1 MGKQKMSKKSI
12 KRKMMIRTITPTI
25 IGLTLAGIFICFF
38 VGMQIKT
45 LENQNIKYNSLN
57 ISYQIGTYFTR
68 YMEVS
73 RQLGANQELIDLF
86 QEVKEGKKIAEAQNY
101 PSVMETMTNM
111 HQTDPENILVSWAAD
126 VDSSQCIEDSGYIS
140 VLGEWDITTRSWY
153 NEVISAGTTIVTEP
167 YENSSTG
174 ELVSSIITPVYDNEG
189 TLTGVAAL
197 DLSLQAVIDMMG
209 EHKLGETGFVML
221 LTKAGTIMYADDQ
234 DLLQTS
240 VLDAAIGDEVK
251 KSFSQESYGSCD
263 YIFAGSK
270 NFGYMESAGESKWVV
285 LSGIP
290 SKEYYS
296 DFLST
301 TGIIIV
307 LFAAVII
314 VLTIFISHIAKEIVR
329 PIRQLKDVSEKI
341 ALGELDVELD
351 LSSEDEIGE
360 VSAAIKKT
368 VNRLKN
374 YIVYIDE
381 ISGVLGEI
389 AKGNLVFSLQQ
400 DYAGEFGKLKA
411 ALENIAFTF
420 REMIVQINSTAVQ
433 VLGGADQISRAA
445 QSLADGAADQAE
457 EVDKLMT
464 AVSDISGLV
473 KNNASFAGEAAENAD
488 FVKESIQLSNQEMI
502 EMVKAMEEISRC
514 SNAIQ
519 RIIGNIE
526 DIAEQT
532 NLLSLNA
539 SIEAARAGE
548 RGRGFAVVANE
559 VGSLS
564 NESVKAVQTSTE
576 LIHNTLAAVQ
586 KGKDL
591 VQGAAERLSGSV
603 EGVVDLADKMKELSG
618 AANNQME
625 SLTGV
630 ESGIEQISRVVTDN
644 SAMSEESAASS
655 QELKAQAQALN
666 ELIGKFRI

>member
-1 MGKQKMSKKSI
+1 
-12 KRKMMIRTITPTI
+12 
-25 IGLTLAGIFICFF
+25 
-38 VGMQIKT
+38 
-45 LENQNIKYNSLN
+45 
-57 ISYQIGTYFTR
+57 
-68 YMEVS
+68 
-73 RQLGANQELIDLF
+73 
-86 QEVKEGKKIAEAQNY
+86 
-101 PSVMETMTNM
+101 
-111 HQTDPENILVSWAAD
+111 
-126 VDSSQCIEDSGYIS
+126 
-140 VLGEWDITTRSWY
+140 
-153 NEVISAGTTIVTEP
+153 
-167 YENSSTG
+167 
-174 ELVSSIITPVYDNEG
+174 
-189 TLTGVAAL
+189 
-197 DLSLQAVIDMMG
+197 
-209 EHKLGETGFVML
+209 
-221 LTKAGTIMYADDQ
+221 
-234 DLLQTS
+234 
-240 VLDAAIGDEVK
+240 
-251 KSFSQESYGSCD
+251 
-263 YIFAGSK
+263 
-270 NFGYMESAGESKWVV
+270 
-285 LSGIP
+285 
-290 SKEYYS
+290 
-296 DFLST
+296 
-301 TGIIIV
+301 
-307 LFAAVII
+307 
-314 VLTIFISHIAKEIVR
+314 
-329 PIRQLKDVSEKI
+329 
-341 ALGELDVELD
+341 
-351 LSSEDEIGE
+351 
-360 VSAAIKKT
+360 
-368 VNRLKN
+368 
-374 YIVYIDE
+374 
-381 ISGVLGEI
+381 
-389 AKGNLVFSLQQ
+389 
-400 DYAGEFGKLKA
+400 
-411 ALENIAFTF
+411 
-420 REMIVQINSTAVQ
+420 
-433 VLGGADQISRAA
+433 
-445 QSLADGAADQAE
+445 
-457 EVDKLMT
+457 MT